1 MFFRQVYDMQSRL
14 PHRNRHKDRTLD
26 LPESS
31 SMRTASAAAI
41 WDCKCSRHMKDGSA
55 TAGSS

>member
-26 LPESS
+26 LPNP
-31 SMRTASAAAI
+31 A
-41 WDCKCSRHMKDGSA
+41 
-55 TAGSS
+55 

>member
-41 WDCKCSRHMKDGSA
+41 
-55 TAGSS
+55 